1 MSQTLMR
8 AETAQEF
15 LLRKGIRKIHQ
26 PHKRYNLT
34 ISELVAFLNEFADG
48 VVNGNTSTGYIEEYQ
63 EFNYRTNN
71 DFVI

>member
-8 AETAQEF
+8 AETAHEF
-15 LLRKGIRKIHQ
+15 LLRKGIKKIHQ

-34 ISELVAFLNEFADG
+34 ISELIEFLNEFAEG
-48 VVNGNTSTGYIEEYQ
+48 AVNGNAASGFIEEYQ
-63 EFNYRTNN
+63 SFQYKANN